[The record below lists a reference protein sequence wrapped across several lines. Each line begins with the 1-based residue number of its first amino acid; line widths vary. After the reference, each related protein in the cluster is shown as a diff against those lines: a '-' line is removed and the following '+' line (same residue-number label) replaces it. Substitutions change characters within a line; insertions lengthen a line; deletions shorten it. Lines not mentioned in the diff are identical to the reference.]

1 MSTFRGK
8 LDALYN
14 FPCIQVKEKYMA
26 KHTVGELKT
35 TDKNKMYEYRSS
47 KCGFQLPAPEELGK
61 CPKSLP

>member
-35 TDKNKMYEYRSS
+35 IDKNKMYEYRSS
-47 KCGFQLPAPEELGK
+47 KCGFQLTAPEELGK
-61 CPKSLP
+61 CPQSLP